1 MQETEMLDI
10 VNEAGEI
17 IGVASRGE
25 VHGNNS
31 LLHRVVHALVFDAAG
46 NLILQ
51 KRSMIKDV
59 APGKWDTS
67 VGGHVDHGETIEAA
81 LLREMREE
89 LDITLDLTVAGPDKQ
104 PELMYSYIHSNS
116 YESELVHTYRYTH
129 TGTIDFNR
137 DEIDEVRAWSLQEV
151 RDNLNSG
158 IFSDNFEDEFRKY
171 LELIARLDCIQYKKA
186 MEGFV
191 PNQTHPQGEGRGT
204 QPRRSPL
211 DPHL

>member
-1 MQETEMLDI
+1 MQETELLDI

-17 IGVASRGE
+17 IGVAGRNK

-51 KRSMIKDV
+51 KRATTKDV

-67 VGGHVDHGETIEAA
+67 VGGHVDHGETIEVA

-89 LDITLDLTVAGPDKQ
+89 LDIAPDKQ
-104 PELMYSYIHSNS
+104 PELMYSYIHRNS

-129 TGTIDFNR
+129 TGAIDFNH
-137 DEIDEVRAWSLQEV
+137 DEIDEVRGWSLQEIHA
-151 RDNLNSG
+151 NLN
-158 IFSDNFEDEFRKY
+158 
-171 LELIARLDCIQYKKA
+171 
-186 MEGFV
+186 
-191 PNQTHPQGEGRGT
+191 
-204 QPRRSPL
+204 
-211 DPHL
+211 